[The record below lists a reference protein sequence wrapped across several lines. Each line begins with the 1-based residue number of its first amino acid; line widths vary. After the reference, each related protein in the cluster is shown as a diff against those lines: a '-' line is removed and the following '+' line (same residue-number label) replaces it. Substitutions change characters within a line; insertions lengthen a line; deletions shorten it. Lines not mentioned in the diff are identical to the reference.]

1 VARFA
6 KFKHVIIGF
15 HASQFTFYN
24 MFFKAKSKPC
34 WQFQYGHC
42 LQKDGLSSLGIT
54 HRIGGIIISPI
65 LVG

>member
-1 VARFA
+1 MR
-6 KFKHVIIGF
+6 F
-15 HASQFTFYN
+15 HAFQFTFYN

-42 LQKDGLSSLGIT
+42 FQKDDPSLGIT
-54 HRIGGIIISPI
+54 HRVGGIIILPI